1 MILDKIQK
9 ENDIQNIEKE
19 DLPQLAGEIREFLI
33 QKISENGGHL
43 GSNLG
48 VGELTMALHLSF
60 HLPEDKMIWDVGHQ
74 SYTHKLLTGRRDG
87 FDTLRKYGGMSGFP
101 KRKESPCD
109 AFDTGHSSTSISAGL
124 GLAMAS
130 QLKGEDNYVISVIG
144 DGSLTGGMAW
154 EALNN
159 ASRLKRNYIIVLND
173 NNMSIAENVGGFS
186 EYLNQIR
193 TKEGYQNL
201 KAGVE
206 NTLSRLPGRGEQ
218 LIRGIRK
225 TKNSIKQFFV
235 PGMLFEEM
243 GLTYLGPYD
252 GHNIDQLTRAFRE
265 AKQVNGAVLVHVCTQ
280 KGQGYEPAM
289 RHPARFHG
297 AEPFVIETGLPKKKR
312 VKANYTDIFSTVMR
326 KMGDR
331 EPNVVAVTAAMPDGT
346 GLKRFRNMFPDRF
359 FDVGIAEQHAVTFAA
374 GLAAAGLKPVVAV
387 YSSFL
392 QRAYDQVIHDVCI
405 QNLPVIFAIDRA
417 GLVGSDGETH
427 QGIFDLSYMSS
438 IPNMCVMAPKNKWEL
453 SDMMK
458 FAVHYDGPISLRYPR
473 GEAYDGLARFR
484 TPIEYGKWETIYDEN
499 EIALLAVGSMV
510 KTAVE
515 VRDRLREM
523 GYGCTLVNARFVK
536 PLDQEMLRTVQS
548 EHNLLVT
555 MEENVKAGG
564 FGEAVLEYLNEIK
577 SKTRM
582 ISIALPDDYVEHGNV
597 DLLKQECGI
606 DAESIVKKIV
616 IEYIGLTK

>member
-48 VGELTMALHLSF
+48 VVELTMALHLSF

-206 NTLSRLPGRGEQ
+206 NTLSRLPGRGKQ